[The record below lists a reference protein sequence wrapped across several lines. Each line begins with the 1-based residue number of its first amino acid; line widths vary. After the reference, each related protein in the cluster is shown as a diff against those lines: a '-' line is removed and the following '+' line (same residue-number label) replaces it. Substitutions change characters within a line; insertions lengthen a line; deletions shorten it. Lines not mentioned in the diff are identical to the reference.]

1 MNKYAFSTKTLAALL
16 SVTLVFGGV
25 VGGTV
30 AWLTTS
36 STPVVNTF
44 TYGDI
49 DIKLTETTGENYKVI
64 PGKDIFKDPKVSV
77 VAGSEAC
84 WLFVKIEK
92 SEEWSDKLTYDVAEG
107 WTALDRVAGV
117 YYREVSA
124 AEASSGDDYPVLN
137 GNTVTVAS
145 SLTKTEVE
153 ALKGKTTTLTFTAYA
168 VQKEKIETAEDAWNQ
183 IPQV

>member
-1 MNKYAFSTKTLAALL
+1 MNKFAFSTKTLAALL

-30 AWLTTS
+30 AWLTAS
-36 STPVVNTF
+36 STSVVNTF

-49 DIKLTETTGENYKVI
+49 DIELAETTGTDYKVI
-64 PGKDIFKDPKVSV
+64 PGKDIPKDPKVSV

-84 WLFVKIEK
+84 WLFVKIEE
-92 SEEWSDKLTYDVAEG
+92 SEDWSDQLTYHVADG
-107 WTALDRVAGV
+107 WTALDGETGV

-124 AEASSGDDYPVLN
+124 EDANNGVEYPVLN
-137 GNTVTVAS
+137 SNTVTVAS

-153 ALKGKTTTLTFTAYA
+153 ALKEKTTTLTFTAYA
-168 VQKEKIETAEDAWNQ
+168 VQKEKIETAADAWSQ
-183 IPQV
+183 VPQA